1 MLVAGYFFLEQSKT
15 KNNVLMPINASAPG
29 AKCDTKKPMSRIV
42 LGNSGSALALQQTR
56 TVLSELTDEWPDLN
70 ITQRT
75 IRGASSPQEVLD
87 ALLADKMSIAVL
99 GADDLPPTLPDELAI
114 AAITKRL
121 EPRTAV
127 VSKGHKNLADLASGD
142 VIGVSSERDRTF
154 ILAHTKHLDVQVFA
168 GGFDEHFNRISTG
181 ELAALV
187 LPAATLIRLGHRQHI
202 EVLLDVDA
210 FTPSVGQGAL
220 ALVVRSDDDVG
231 FDTAYTLQHRPSFDR
246 VRAERSFASAF
257 ADASYAVGALA
268 TVSPDGE
275 LSLFGAVASTDSDL
289 LIQAEISGEAREAED
304 LGKELAQDVLGQL
317 NAR

>member
-1 MLVAGYFFLEQSKT
+1 
-15 KNNVLMPINASAPG
+15 
-29 AKCDTKKPMSRIV
+29 MSRIV

-87 ALLADKMSIAVL
+87 ALLAEKMSIAVL
-99 GADDLPPTLPDELAI
+99 GADDLPRTLPDEMSI
-114 AAITKRL
+114 AAVTKRL

-127 VSKGHKNLADLASGD
+127 VSKGQKSLADLASGA
-142 VIGVSSERDRTF
+142 VVGVSSHRDRTF
-154 ILAHTKHLDVQVFA
+154 MLAHYKHLDVQVFE

-202 EVLLDVDA
+202 EVLLDVDV
-210 FTPSVGQGAL
+210 FTPRVGQGS
-220 ALVVRSDDDVG
+220 LVLLVRSDDDVG

-246 VRAERSFASAF
+246 LRAERSFASGF
-257 ADASYAVGALA
+257 DDTYAVGALA

-275 LSLFGAVASTDSDL
+275 LSLFGAVASEENDL
-289 LIQAEISGEAREAED
+289 LIQAEISGEAREAAD
-304 LGKELAQDVLGQL
+304 LGKELAQDVLAQL
-317 NAR
+317 NATG

>member
-1 MLVAGYFFLEQSKT
+1 
-15 KNNVLMPINASAPG
+15 
-29 AKCDTKKPMSRIV
+29 MSRIV

-56 TVLSELTDEWPDLN
+56 TVLSELVDEWPDLN

-75 IRGASSPQEVLD
+75 IRGASSPQEVLN
-87 ALLADKMSIAVL
+87 ALLAGKMSIAVV
-99 GADDLPPTLPDELAI
+99 GADDLPRTLPDEITIVAV
-114 AAITKRL
+114 TKRL

-127 VSKGHKNLADLASGD
+127 VSKGQKNLPDLTEGE
-142 VIGVSSERDRTF
+142 VIGVSSHRDRTF
-154 ILAHTKHLDVQVFA
+154 ILAHYKHLDVQVFE

-202 EVLLDVDA
+202 EALLDVDV
-210 FTPSVGQGAL
+210 FTPRVGQGSL
-220 ALVVRSDDDVG
+220 ALLVRTDDDVG

-246 VRAERSFASAF
+246 VQAERSFASAF
-257 ADASYAVGALA
+257 DDDYAVGALA

-275 LSLFGAVASTDSDL
+275 LSLFGAVVSSQNDV
-289 LIQAEISGEAREAED
+289 LIQAEISGEAREAQE

-317 NAR
+317 STAP